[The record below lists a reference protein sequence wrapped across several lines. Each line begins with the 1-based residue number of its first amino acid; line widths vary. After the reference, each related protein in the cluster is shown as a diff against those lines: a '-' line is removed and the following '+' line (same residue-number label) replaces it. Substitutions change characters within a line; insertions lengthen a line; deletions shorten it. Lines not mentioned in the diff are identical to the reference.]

1 MTHDSAT
8 TLKQFQY
15 RDGNTTPVA
24 SGNISAGFEIPADRG
39 VLSLGNNGAGSA
51 NAYPGSLDE
60 LRISNVARSAD
71 WVGATYRTI
80 ADNAAFTTYGA
91 VKDNNPN
98 LATVVVFR

>member
-1 MTHDSAT
+1 MANTVHTNYLNGAVDARKTQNMSSWGTQLAT
-8 TLKQFQY
+8 SEGLC
-15 RDGNTTPVA
+15 
-24 SGNISAGFEIPADRG
+24 
-39 VLSLGNNGAGSA
+39 LGNRPAPSNTDGFNGW
-51 NAYPGSLDE
+51 LDE

-71 WVGATYRTI
+71 WVNATYRTI